1 MSILKDLIVAT
12 KMFKFTI
19 IFRLGISVQQRDTTP
34 DSRSCFITEIVE
46 TLDLKKLNKKLS
58 HS

>member
-1 MSILKDLIVAT
+1 MSILKDLIVAA

-19 IFRLGISVQQRDTTP
+19 MFRSGISVQQRDTTP
-34 DSRSCFITEIVE
+34 DSRSCFIMEIVE
-46 TLDLKKLNKKLS
+46 TLDLKKLNKKLL